1 MSDLRRTPLY
11 HEHLKSAGK
20 MVPFAGWEMPV
31 QYPAGLVKE
40 HECVRENVGLFDVS
54 HMGEIE
60 VKGGG
65 AIAYL
70 DYVTCNSVASM
81 KDGQA
86 QYSALPNPAGGV
98 IDDIIVYRFS
108 AEHFLL
114 CVNAANADIDFAWL
128 KEHER
133 SDAEVT
139 NVSDQYAQ
147 IAVQGPKAFQLLERV
162 FGRAIGIEVKPFWF
176 VQDVWRES
184 PVIIARTGYTGEDG
198 VEIFVSPE
206 KAGELWEVLLQKGED
221 LGVLPCGLGAR
232 DSLRLEVCYPLHGHE
247 LSPEI
252 SAIESGL
259 AWIVKPEKKGDFI
272 GRSVL
277 EREKS
282 EGAQR
287 ALAGFYLEEP
297 GIAREGTE
305 VHSLD
310 GRSIGTVTSG
320 TRTPTVGKREGKAL
334 GLMLIERKYA
344 ELDTQLYAIVRGK
357 NIALRVVKTPF
368 YKKKAA

>member
-1 MSDLRRTPLY
+1 MSDLKRTPLY
-11 HEHLKSAGK
+11 ESHLACGGK
-20 MVPFAGWEMPV
+20 IVPFAGWEMPV
-31 QYPAGLVKE
+31 QYPAGLVQE

-60 VKGGG
+60 VQGSG
-65 AIAYL
+65 AISYL
-70 DYVTCNSVASM
+70 DYVTCNAVKNI

-86 QYSALPNPAGGV
+86 QYSALTNPEGGV
-98 IDDIIVYRFS
+98 IDDIIIYRFS

-133 SDAEVT
+133 EDATVT

-147 IAVQGPKAFQLLERV
+147 IAVQGPKSFTLLERV
-162 FGRAIGIEVKPFWF
+162 FQKNFGSELKPFWF
-176 VQDVWRES
+176 MKDMWQES

-198 VEIFVSPE
+198 VEVFVAPE
-206 KAGELWEVLLQKGED
+206 MAAELWDTLLAEGED

-247 LSPEI
+247 LSPQV

-259 AWIVKPEKKGDFI
+259 GWIVKPEKKGDFI
-272 GRSVL
+272 GRAVL

-282 EGAQR
+282 EGAKR
-287 ALAGFYLEEP
+287 TLAGFFVEEK
-297 GIAREGTE
+297 GIVREGTE
-305 VHSLD
+305 ILTASGESAGV
-310 GRSIGTVTSG
+310 VTSG

-334 GLMLIERKYA
+334 GLMLIA
-344 ELDTQLYAIVRGK
+344 GGNADVGSELRAVVRGK
-357 NIALRVVKTPF
+357 ELPIRVAQTPF
-368 YKKKAA
+368 YRKSS